1 MKKSRIAVVGVGL
14 IGKAHLEIICENSEL
29 ELHSIVDPSNDAK
42 LLAKLKGLPWH
53 EDLSSIFGADR
64 PDGIVLATPNQ
75 LHKSQAIDCIN
86 AGIPILLEK
95 PIATNI
101 SDAKAIVR
109 ASNEK
114 NINVLIGHHRAHSPI
129 ISTAKKIID
138 SGCLG
143 PLTLIS
149 GYATFYK
156 PASYFKEAP
165 WRSEI
170 GGGPILINLIHE
182 IHNFRVLCGEIE
194 SVQAIVSSAIRGYPV
209 EDTAVINFR
218 FKNGALG
225 NFMLSDTTSSARSWE
240 HTSGENKAYPQSDDE
255 DCYVVG
261 GVNGSLAIPSMKI
274 KNYSGAQEPSWWLPM
289 SSHIHSFDREDP
301 LVLQMAHFGRVI
313 AGKEMP
319 LVSAEDGLENLRIID
334 AIARAVASGGTI
346 NL

>member
-149 GYATFYK
+149 GYATFI
-156 PASYFKEAP
+156 SLLL
-165 WRSEI
+165 
-170 GGGPILINLIHE
+170 ILKRPRGDRKLA
-182 IHNFRVLCGEIE
+182 VD
-194 SVQAIVSSAIRGYPV
+194 QSS
-209 EDTAVINFR
+209 
-218 FKNGALG
+218 
-225 NFMLSDTTSSARSWE
+225 
-240 HTSGENKAYPQSDDE
+240 
-255 DCYVVG
+255 
-261 GVNGSLAIPSMKI
+261 
-274 KNYSGAQEPSWWLPM
+274 
-289 SSHIHSFDREDP
+289 
-301 LVLQMAHFGRVI
+301 
-313 AGKEMP
+313 
-319 LVSAEDGLENLRIID
+319 
-334 AIARAVASGGTI
+334 
-346 NL
+346 